1 MKYRGFT
8 QKNNNNKV
16 VDFYKDSTWEHLQFC
31 LSYQFAQM
39 GPWVL
44 GWMVHAYKLLTKSPS
59 FEDPDHLNFSPFF
72 PCIVEC
78 GLSLYCSLQAFIGHQ
93 MFFFFFSILKIL
105 VGCVLLMGWIA
116 EVCLHCTSWYRVYC
130 SCYFCF
136 LVIRSQTC
144 CRKVGCMNSLILCMI
159 SYWSFCLCSCCL
171 RGAFV
176 VYFYMFRII
185 QKSKRKIVYVSGF
198 DH

>member
-44 GWMVHAYKLLTKSPS
+44 GWMVHAYKLLTKTPS

-78 GLSLYCSLQAFIGHQ
+78 GLSLYFSLQAFIGHQ
-93 MFFFFFSILKIL
+93 MFFFFFFHLEDFGGVCPVNGLNSWSVPPLYKLIPSILFMLFLFPGNKISN
-105 VGCVLLMGWIA
+105 LL
-116 EVCLHCTSWYRVYC
+116 
-130 SCYFCF
+130 
-136 LVIRSQTC
+136 
-144 CRKVGCMNSLILCMI
+144 
-159 SYWSFCLCSCCL
+159 
-171 RGAFV
+171 
-176 VYFYMFRII
+176 
-185 QKSKRKIVYVSGF
+185 
-198 DH
+198 